1 MMRLLF
7 ADLVS
12 WDYDV
17 DTPWQRPLGGIQSAA
32 CYLAA
37 ALAAAGHEVAMLTNT
52 SRPGR
57 RRGVE
62 CLSAEDP
69 TARRQLAGRRFD
81 AAISLLPT
89 RTYWRDWLPAG
100 TPAFF
105 WTGHAADQEAV
116 AALADPGVRDAFD
129 GYVFVSDWQ
138 RRGFVER
145 FGLSGAAT
153 TILGYAV
160 APAFEGLFSG
170 PDDLARA
177 KAGGCRLAYTS
188 TPFRGLELLL
198 ALFPRLSRP
207 ASLDVYS
214 SLATYQVAEAEDPFA
229 ELYRACRETPGVRYV
244 GPLPQPE
251 LARALRAT
259 SILAYPSIF
268 AETFC
273 IAALEAMAAG
283 CLVVTTD
290 LGALPETTGGRAAM
304 AGLGGGLPEGMR
316 RYAALLDAAVA
327 EVGTPETIG
336 RLWEQVCWVRETGT
350 WAVRARQW
358 GEWLE
363 GTRR

>member
-1 MMRLLF
+1 MRLLF

-17 DTPWQRPLGGIQSAA
+17 DTPWLRPLGGIQSAV

-52 SRPGR
+52 SNPGR

-62 CLSAEDP
+62 CLSAGDP
-69 TARRQLAGRRFD
+69 AVRARLAGRRFD
-81 AAISLLPT
+81 AAVSLLPA
-89 RTYWRDWLPAG
+89 RGYWRDWLPAG
-100 TPAFF
+100 TPVFF

-116 AALADPGVRDAFD
+116 AALADPAVRDAFD
-129 GYVFVSDWQ
+129 GFVFVSDWQ

-145 FGLSGAAT
+145 FGLPSAAT
-153 TILGYAV
+153 TVLGYAV
-160 APAFEGLFSG
+160 APVFEGLFSG
-170 PDDLARA
+170 PGDLAAA

-198 ALFPRLSRP
+198 AIFPRLPRP
-207 ASLDVYS
+207 AGLEVYS

-229 ELYRACRETPGVRYV
+229 DLYRACRATPGVRYV
-244 GPLPQPE
+244 GPLPQPA
-251 LARALRAT
+251 LATALRGV

-290 LGALPETTGGRAAM
+290 LGALPETTGGRAVM

-316 RYAALLDAAVA
+316 RYAGLLDAAVA
-327 EVGTPETIG
+327 AAGAPETAG
-336 RLWEQVCWVRETGT
+336 RLWEQVCWVRDTGT

-358 GEWLE
+358 SGWLE
-363 GTRR
+363 RVRR